1 MDDFSMKKNALVLA
15 LSTSF
20 LIGNAFAGT
29 MGPVKPSWGWLGEF
43 SVGPAWQS
51 GGKTQTFYLDPN
63 IEKTYAAD
71 KTTQVLADFGVLLG
85 AQYNLNPTLISQ
97 FGLAVGVTTDT
108 SLSGEIWDDAD
119 PQFNNYLYR
128 YKLQHT
134 HLAVKGKLLADMGYV
149 VMPWVS
155 GSIGVGFNRAYAFN
169 NVPVIEEAVKN
180 PNFTDHTKT
189 SFTYTVGAGIQHS
202 FTDHLQ
208 VGIGYEFADW
218 GKSSLGRAAGQ
229 TMNKGI
235 SLNHL
240 YTNGFLVNFT
250 YVR

>member
-1 MDDFSMKKNALVLA
+1 MKKNTLVLA

-29 MGPVKPSWGWLGEF
+29 MGPVQPNWRWLGEF

-51 GGKTQTFYLDPN
+51 GGKTQSFYLTPE

-71 KTTQVLADFGVLLG
+71 KANHALADFGVLLG
-85 AQYNLNPTLISQ
+85 AQYNLNPTLMTQ
-97 FGLAVGVTTDT
+97 FGLAVGATTDT

-119 PQFNNYLYR
+119 PQFNNFTYS

-134 HLAVKGKLLADMGYV
+134 HIAAKAKLLADMGYI

-155 GSIGVGFNRAYAFN
+155 ASVGVGFNHAYAFN
-169 NVPVIEEAVKN
+169 NVPVIEEAVKT
-180 PNFTDHTKT
+180 PNFAGHTQT
-189 SFTYTVGAGIQHS
+189 SFTYTVGAGVQKS
-202 FTDHLQ
+202 VTDHVQ

-218 GKSSLGRAAGQ
+218 GKSSLGRAPGQ
-229 TMNKGI
+229 SLNTGI

-240 YTNGFLVNFT
+240 YTNGFMVNLT
-250 YVR
+250 YVG